1 MKYLLTLISILA
13 IVAFTGCDSDDSSNL
28 PSVEER
34 VSAAKEDLLD
44 ELTSPLN
51 GWEVRYSPTDESGI
65 FYMLLNFSDDG
76 TVRIQSDVPGDD
88 GAYYDHVISYRIDNA
103 LHLELIF
110 DTYGA
115 FHYLFEQDQA
125 SFGAEF
131 EFFFDEKDGDNL
143 IFESKNDVS
152 NPSIITFVPAQ
163 ANANEVFSR
172 DLAVDMDAFIGIN
185 PRINFNGTGAP
196 KITQQLYLENSNVS
210 IFWAI
215 DISKRFIEADIAGIG
230 SSIDEI
236 EASGDKVAIGTS
248 TGFGYLNGAMV
259 FEEPIEFSLGGQ
271 QYSISEI
278 SLDQLDTTGEVFCDL
293 NPVNTAVYSGS
304 INGLG
309 NVQLLKT
316 LYASEGE
323 RLQPRSDVPYSINAF
338 FIFDGDINSLQE
350 EGGSLLE
357 KFPTA
362 TGFIFSYGY
371 TSDTFSE
378 YSLGFTFEDEE
389 GNTKSYARE
398 FEPTTTVGNR
408 IEIRLTD
415 NFIYS
420 ETPEPGD
427 EQSLIEITDEIF
439 EGGVMY
445 AYFVS
450 IQGFELIRLYNPCN
464 DYELL
469 LL

>member
-1 MKYLLTLISILA
+1 MKYLLTIISILA
-13 IVAFTGCDSDDSSNL
+13 IVAFTGCNSDDSSNL

-34 VSAAKEDLLD
+34 VSAAKADLLD

-131 EFFFDEKDGDNL
+131 EFFFDEKNGDNL

-163 ANANEVFSR
+163 ANASDLFSR
-172 DLAVDMDAFIGIN
+172 ELASNMDAFLGTN
-185 PRINFNGTGAP
+185 PRINFSETGSP
-196 KITQQLYLENSNVS
+196 KIRQQLYIENANVS
-210 IFWAI
+210 VYWAI

-230 SSIDEI
+230 SNLEEI
-236 EASGDKVAIGTS
+236 EASGEKVAIGIA

-259 FEEPIEFSLGGQ
+259 FEEAIEFNLGGQ
-271 QYSISEI
+271 QYSIGEI
-278 SLDQLDTTGEVFCDL
+278 SLGQLDATGEIFCDL

-304 INGLG
+304 IDGLG
-309 NVQLLKT
+309 NVQLLKS

-323 RLQPRSDVPYSINAF
+323 RLQPRSDFPYSINAF
-338 FIFDGDINSLQE
+338 FIFDENINSLQE

-362 TGFIFSYGY
+362 TGFIFSYGF
-371 TSDTFSE
+371 TSEDYSE
-378 YSLGFTFEDEE
+378 YSLGFNFEDEE

-408 IEIRLTD
+408 IEITLTD
-415 NFIYS
+415 N
-420 ETPEPGD
+420 
-427 EQSLIEITDEIF
+427 
-439 EGGVMY
+439 
-445 AYFVS
+445 
-450 IQGFELIRLYNPCN
+450 
-464 DYELL
+464 
-469 LL
+469 